1 MKKPTMKGWLAIIG
15 AAVAV
20 ILAVLAALADG
31 TFTPAE
37 AQEVTA
43 KTDVLIETIQQ
54 ETADEVAP

>member
-1 MKKPTMKGWLAIIG
+1 MKKPTAKGWLAIIG

-31 TFTPAE
+31 TFTPEEAE
-37 AQEVTA
+37 TVTD
-43 KTDVLIETIQQ
+43 KTGVLIETIQQ